1 MRMWRIMNDSERNRG
16 WETILFSFGIIC
28 ELSGINGHIMR
39 ADFERIIKAVAD
51 AADLNPCQLLCKRR
65 FPETMDARWIA
76 VKLLKEEGFYTSQVA
91 RLMNMTT
98 RNVNHIIYSVEIR
111 LSNNDKSLEY
121 LLETSRKHLR
131 NSKEISPVCGG

>member
-1 MRMWRIMNDSERNRG
+1 M
-16 WETILFSFGIIC
+16 TTFLFGIIC
-28 ELSGINGHIMR
+28 DLSGVNGQTMR

-51 AADLNPCQLLCKRR
+51 AADLSPCQVLCKRR

-76 VKLLKEEGFYTSQVA
+76 VKLLRDEGFYTSQVA
-91 RLMNMTT
+91 RLMSMTT

-131 NSKEISPVCGG
+131 NSREISPVCG

>member
-1 MRMWRIMNDSERNRG
+1 M
-16 WETILFSFGIIC
+16 TTFLFGIIC
-28 ELSGINGHIMR
+28 DLSGVNGQTMR

-51 AADLNPCQLLCKRR
+51 AADLSPCQVLCKRR

-76 VKLLKEEGFYTSQVA
+76 VKLLKDEGFYTSQVA
-91 RLMNMTT
+91 RLMSMTT

-111 LSNNDKSLEY
+111 LSKNDKSLEY

-131 NSKEISPVCGG
+131 NSKEISSVCG

>member
-1 MRMWRIMNDSERNRG
+1 MLIVQRKWSDL
-16 WETILFSFGIIC
+16 TTFLFGIIC
-28 ELSGINGHIMR
+28 ELSGENRNTMR

-51 AADLNPCQLLCKRR
+51 AADLNPCQLLCRRR

-76 VKLLKEEGFYTSQVA
+76 VKLLREAGFYSSQVA

-111 LSNNDKSLEY
+111 LSNNDRSLEY

-131 NSKEISPVCGG
+131 NSKEISSVCG

>member
-1 MRMWRIMNDSERNRG
+1 M
-16 WETILFSFGIIC
+16 TTFLFGIIC
-28 ELSGINGHIMR
+28 DLPGVNGQTMR

-51 AADLNPCQLLCKRR
+51 AADLSPCQVLCKRR

-76 VKLLKEEGFYTSQVA
+76 VKLLKDEGFYTSQVA
-91 RLMNMTT
+91 RLMSMTT

-111 LSNNDKSLEY
+111 LSNNDRSLEY

-131 NSKEISPVCGG
+131 NSREISPVCG

>member
-1 MRMWRIMNDSERNRG
+1 M
-16 WETILFSFGIIC
+16 TTFLFGIIC
-28 ELSGINGHIMR
+28 DLSGVNGQTMR

-51 AADLNPCQLLCKRR
+51 AADLSPCQVLCKRR

-76 VKLLKEEGFYTSQVA
+76 VKLLKEEGFYSSQVA

-111 LSNNDKSLEY
+111 LSNNDRSLEY
-121 LLETSRKHLR
+121 LLETSRKYLR
-131 NSKEISPVCGG
+131 KNKETSFVFG

>member
-1 MRMWRIMNDSERNRG
+1 MLIVQRKWSDL
-16 WETILFSFGIIC
+16 TTFLFGIIC
-28 ELSGINGHIMR
+28 ELSGINGQIMR
-39 ADFERIIKAVAD
+39 ADFERIIKGVAD

-76 VKLLKEEGFYTSQVA
+76 VKLLKEEGFYSSQIA

-111 LSNNDKSLEY
+111 LSKNDKSLEY

-131 NSKEISPVCGG
+131 NSREISPVCG

>member
-1 MRMWRIMNDSERNRG
+1 MERILKWSNL
-16 WETILFSFGIIC
+16 TTFLFGIIC
-28 ELSGINGHIMR
+28 DLSGVNGQTMR

-51 AADLNPCQLLCKRR
+51 AADLSPCQVMCKRR

-76 VKLLKEEGFYTSQVA
+76 VKLLKDEGFYTSQVA
-91 RLMNMTT
+91 RLMSMTT

-111 LSNNDKSLEY
+111 LSNNDRSLEY

-131 NSKEISPVCGG
+131 NSREISPVCG